1 MGVLDN
7 IFGSSSNPA
16 VPGGSLTKPL
26 VIALL
31 CFTGFALHGQRS

>member
-16 VPGGSLTKPL
+16 VPGGSLEAARDRAT
-26 VIALL
+26 